1 MDLVIPQSEVHL
13 FAKVTYNYWPV
24 QSKLVSFEVI
34 DPHGSTWAKFTA
46 TTDSNGVAY
55 VAFRMPWTCENP
67 EDLFGVWTVVATCSL
82 GDQII
87 TDTMTF
93 HYDYLVHIWKV
104 TTDKY
109 EYNHLEPVSITI
121 KYGTHAMQ
129 TYPVLFSV
137 VIKDEMGVPVGI
149 QTIKLDVGGAKY
161 CTYKNS
167 TITLKV
173 EIPKWAYAGIATIH
187 ANAFD
192 KEPANG
198 GFAWCPEATTKICIQ
213 PY

>member
-1 MDLVIPQSEVHL
+1 
-13 FAKVTYNYWPV
+13 
-24 QSKLVSFEVI
+24 
-34 DPHGSTWAKFTA
+34 
-46 TTDSNGVAY
+46 
-55 VAFRMPWTCENP
+55 
-67 EDLFGVWTVVATCSL
+67 
-82 GDQII
+82 
-87 TDTMTF
+87 
-93 HYDYLVHIWKV
+93 
-104 TTDKY
+104 
-109 EYNHLEPVSITI
+109 
-121 KYGTHAMQ
+121 MQ

-167 TITLKV
+167 TITLEV